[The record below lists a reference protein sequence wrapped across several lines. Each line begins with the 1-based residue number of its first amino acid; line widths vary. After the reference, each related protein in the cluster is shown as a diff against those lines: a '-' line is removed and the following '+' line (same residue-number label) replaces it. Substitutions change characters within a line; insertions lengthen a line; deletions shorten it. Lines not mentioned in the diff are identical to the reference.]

1 MKDNNLIYNHS
12 APFEISEFC
21 KDVYRNFAF
30 NYPKFFKMDELSK
43 LCFLASEILLKDF
56 PEKESIEKDKTG
68 VILCNSSS
76 SLFTDTK
83 YQSGIQS
90 FEHFTPTPALFVY
103 TLPNI
108 AVGEIC
114 IRNGFKGNNIFFVM
128 DKFDADFMFEY
139 LNIQFS
145 KQALD
150 YAVCGWCE
158 FSSNTIDVQMF
169 LVKNTYLKA

>member
-1 MKDNNLIYNHS
+1 MKDNKLIYNYS
-12 APFEISEFC
+12 DTLEISEFC
-21 KDVYRNFAF
+21 KDVYRNFGV

-43 LCFLASEILLKDF
+43 LCFLASEILLKDY
-56 PEKESIEKDKTG
+56 PDKERMKNDKTG
-68 VILCNSSS
+68 VILCNASSS
-76 SLFTDTK
+76 IFTDAK
-83 YQSGIQS
+83 YQIGIQS
-90 FEHFTPTPALFVY
+90 FDDFTPTPALFVY

-128 DKFDADFMFEY
+128 DKFDRDFMFDY

-169 LVKNTYLKA
+169 LVKKI

>member
-1 MKDNNLIYNHS
+1 MKDGEEIYSNS
-12 APFEISEFC
+12 ESLEISEFC
-21 KDVYRNFAF
+21 KDVYRNFGL
-30 NYPKFFKMDELSK
+30 NYPKFYKMDELSK
-43 LCFLASEILLKDF
+43 LCFLASELLLKNH
-56 PEKESIEKDKTG
+56 PETMNLKKTG
-68 VILCNSSS
+68 VVLCNASS

-83 YQSGIQS
+83 YQKGIQS
-90 FEHFTPTPALFVY
+90 FENFTPTPALFVY

-128 DKFDADFMFEY
+128 DKFDKEFMFEY
-139 LNIQFS
+139 LNIQFQ

-158 FSSNTIDVQMF
+158 LSKNTFDIQMF
-169 LVKNTYLKA
+169 LVKNTLIKE